1 MKIIENQFSP
11 LPILTSGLK
20 GVLIFSHFTF
30 RGFLP
35 AGRQGGVKVAEIVQL
50 PF

>member
-1 MKIIENQFSP
+1 MKIIENQNEP

-20 GVLIFSHFTF
+20 GVLIFSHFPF

-35 AGRQGGVKVAEIVQL
+35 TARLGGVKVAEIVLL

>member
-1 MKIIENQFSP
+1 MKINENQFLP

-20 GVLIFSHFTF
+20 GELIFSHFPF
-30 RGFLP
+30 RRFRP
-35 AGRQGGVKVAEIVQL
+35 AGRQGGVKVAEIVLL

>member
-1 MKIIENQFSP
+1 MNEYIGFRHS
-11 LPILTSGLK
+11 
-20 GVLIFSHFTF
+20 IFM
-30 RGFLP
+30 GFLP